1 MKRFIS
7 IISLL
12 VVLAVIA
19 GALLMY
25 EGHLLWKAQ
34 QLNLFLYS
42 STFFEEQMVV
52 PGGFLTW
59 LSTFFMQFM
68 YKPWLGVSLLCAWWW
83 LLMWLTK
90 RTFRIPTQWTGILL
104 IPIALLLL
112 TIVDTGYW
120 LYVLKLQGH
129 FFVATI
135 GTTAVAALLW
145 AYRCLPDKYYLRT
158 VFLFVVAALGYP
170 LMGIYGLAAALLMG
184 IWSWRLKGR
193 SIVDSVVAVLSVVAV
208 PLFCYRYVYYQTNL
222 ANIYYA
228 ELPLYYVTES
238 VQTEDELS
246 AAAAAAAML
255 MNKAPE
261 EEDDRP
267 MHQRL
272 FSTVEEP
279 CVMPMPPMNRD
290 EGTEAATSSET
301 EEPAKAPEAET
312 PKTEEAA
319 KAPEAETPKTE
330 EPLKAPGSAGDDGEK
345 EKNEINE
352 QEILTEGGIE
362 D

>member
-1 MKRFIS
+1 MKRYIS

-12 VVLAVIA
+12 VVQAVIA

-42 STFFEEQMVV
+42 STFFEELMVV

-68 YKPWLGVSLLCAWWW
+68 YKPWLGVLLLCAWWLLLTW
-83 LLMWLTK
+83 LLK

-158 VFLFVVAALGYP
+158 VFIFVVAALGYP

-184 IWSWRLKGR
+184 IWSWRLKGLCR
-193 SIVDSVVAVLSVVAV
+193 
-208 PLFCYRYVYYQTNL
+208 R
-222 ANIYYA
+222 A
-228 ELPLYYVTES
+228 E
-238 VQTEDELS
+238 
-246 AAAAAAAML
+246 
-255 MNKAPE
+255 
-261 EEDDRP
+261 
-267 MHQRL
+267 
-272 FSTVEEP
+272 
-279 CVMPMPPMNRD
+279 
-290 EGTEAATSSET
+290 G
-301 EEPAKAPEAET
+301 
-312 PKTEEAA
+312 
-319 KAPEAETPKTE
+319 
-330 EPLKAPGSAGDDGEK
+330 
-345 EKNEINE
+345 
-352 QEILTEGGIE
+352 
-362 D
+362 